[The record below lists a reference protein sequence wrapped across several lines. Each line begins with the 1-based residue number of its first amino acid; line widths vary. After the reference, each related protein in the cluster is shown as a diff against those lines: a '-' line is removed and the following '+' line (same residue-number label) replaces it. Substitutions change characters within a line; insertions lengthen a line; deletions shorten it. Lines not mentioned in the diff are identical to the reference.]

1 MKLKKFNVSRLNLN
15 MSRNALD
22 KYIYMLF
29 LDTTIELILIEN
41 RID

>member
-1 MKLKKFNVSRLNLN
+1 

-29 LDTTIELILIEN
+29 LDTIELILCAKDVLVFYILS
-41 RID
+41 IK